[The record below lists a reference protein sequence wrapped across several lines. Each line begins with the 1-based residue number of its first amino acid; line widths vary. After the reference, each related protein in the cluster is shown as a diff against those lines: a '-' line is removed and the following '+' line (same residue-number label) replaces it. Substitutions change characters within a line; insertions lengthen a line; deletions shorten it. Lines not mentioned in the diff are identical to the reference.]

1 MSAPGNNRGSS
12 SMDDDGHPPTL
23 SIKLPKMSDLPKKS
37 KPWNDDH
44 LPVDV
49 MLLTVEDC
57 EFLASYYYLRNPFK
71 SYHKSLGFVYFGS
84 MGDEEKPLKVAL
96 MRSSDP
102 GGSQTAVKN
111 AVTLLRPKVVYSS
124 GFCSGLNREK
134 AKLGDVVISS
144 KLTTDAYR
152 TPVNRDIGN
161 IIKSA
166 ADGWDAPLENPEAR
180 DIKVHCDGEILSC
193 ADRDSAERQ
202 RRLHPDAVALEMEGK
217 GIYLAA
223 HDLKMEWVIVKGVS
237 SFAVNGSTSTDES
250 WKTFACCMAASVIS
264 NMLSDSV
271 IFEDWPHYGG
281 MKQSLPHKF
290 QAVSSSFYVF
300 FMQVFYVFRVGIE
313 LEAVESRVHQHST
326 FDVKCSDVIS
336 LDKFGKYNYIN

>member
-1 MSAPGNNRGSS
+1 MSVAESKGGNS

-23 SIKLPKMSDLPKKS
+23 SIKLPKMSNLPRKS

-102 GGSQTAVKN
+102 GGSQTTVKN

-134 AKLGDVVISS
+134 ATLGDVVISS

-166 ADGWDAPLENPEAR
+166 AVGWHAPLENPEAQELV
-180 DIKVHCDGEILSC
+180 KVHCDGEILSC
-193 ADRDSAERQ
+193 PDPDSAERQ
-202 RRLHPDAVALEMEGK
+202 CKLHPGATALEMEGK
-217 GIYLAA
+217 GVYLAA

-237 SFAVNGSTSTDES
+237 SFAFDGSASAES

-281 MKQSLPHKF
+281 M
-290 QAVSSSFYVF
+290 
-300 FMQVFYVFRVGIE
+300 
-313 LEAVESRVHQHST
+313 
-326 FDVKCSDVIS
+326 
-336 LDKFGKYNYIN
+336 